1 MLFIKSGSLLRC
13 DVCILTFSSFISFPH
28 PWNITD
34 SHSYSPAL
42 LKLTYAE
49 WQIQDKSKIHLN
61 VPIKE
66 KWEKDEISE
75 IEGVSLKLLGG
86 QIANQE

>member
-1 MLFIKSGSLLRC
+1 MWCVHPDILLFLFY
-13 DVCILTFSSFISFPH
+13 FS

-34 SHSYSPAL
+34 SRCYSPAL

-49 WQIQDKSKIHLN
+49 WWIQDKSKIHLN

-66 KWEKDEISE
+66 KWEKNEIAE
-75 IEGVSLKLLGG
+75 LEGDFLKLLGG

>member
-1 MLFIKSGSLLRC
+1 MYAFWQPPLSF
-13 DVCILTFSSFISFPH
+13 FSPSPF
-28 PWNITD
+28 WNITD

-66 KWEKDEISE
+66 KWERDEIAE
-75 IEGVSLKLLGG
+75 IEGLSLKLLGE

>member
-1 MLFIKSGSLLRC
+1 MHALYFFYS
-13 DVCILTFSSFISFPH
+13 PH
-28 PWNITD
+28 PETLLIVTAI
-34 SHSYSPAL
+34 SPEI

-66 KWEKDEISE
+66 KWEKDKITEI
-75 IEGVSLKLLGG
+75 
-86 QIANQE
+86 